1 MTERKGI
8 KKKGEM
14 RKKGTAEKA
23 KGREERKGWGGKDV
37 TERKGIR
44 RKKDVAIGINNSKS
58 RK

>member
-1 MTERKGI
+1 
-8 KKKGEM
+8 M